1 MCLTQC
7 SEMGDERPLAAA
19 AFSPDGA
26 VLATAAWSGL
36 LKLWALP
43 NCTKLLTIRAHSD
56 RVTGALP
63 ALYRPRLARVREAG
77 LISNKRGRPPHIGTV
92 QGLFAPVYQMR
103 LAVFG
108 MMCEA
113 GLFYNNGKA
122 LTTLISVKLWAL
134 CIKQVRWQLQDE
146 EQLEL

>member
-1 MCLTQC
+1 MGMAQC

-56 RVTGALP
+56 RVTGALLP
-63 ALYRPRLARVREAG
+63 HTRLW
-77 LISNKRGRPPHIGTV
+77 T
-92 QGLFAPVYQMR
+92 APV
-103 LAVFG
+103 
-108 MMCEA
+108 
-113 GLFYNNGKA
+113 
-122 LTTLISVKLWAL
+122 
-134 CIKQVRWQLQDE
+134 RWKRA
-146 EQLEL
+146 